1 MKKYSKEEIMN
12 SKIIK
17 EINQLEECIFT
28 MKRMREIFGGNIPY
42 CPVDYSDETKPL
54 DEWMEI
60 LQTEYEK
67 KGKQA
72 LKKFTGTTNH
82 NFNFRW

>member
-1 MKKYSKEEIMN
+1 MKKYSKEEIME
-12 SKIIK
+12 SKIMK
-17 EINQLEECIFT
+17 EIDQLEDYIFT
-28 MKRMREIFGGNIPY
+28 MKQMREIFGGNMSTNIM
-42 CPVDYSDETKPL
+42 DYSDEIKTI